1 MIVFIL
7 WEEFGLLE
15 SDVSGDLASARSV
28 AQRGQEHR
36 GLCSGPEVPTKAQA
50 RRLAVVVETSGQAG
64 GLSGRAVRTC

>member
-28 AQRGQEHR
+28 AQRGQEHKE
-36 GLCSGPEVPTKAQA
+36 GLMQWAGSADKGSG
-50 RRLAVVVETSGQAG
+50 
-64 GLSGRAVRTC
+64 